1 MTKIMNGT
9 HIPKAVKNKWEINV
23 KELEFLKEVGQ
34 GASAL
39 VYKGTYRQQPVA
51 IKVLKNV
58 TPREQADV
66 EKELEV
72 MMDLGSTSIVLFYGM
87 CFSPQA
93 CMVLEWCPK
102 GSLFDVLQDKSE
114 TMDWPKFFQYS
125 KESVQGIA
133 CLHDWNPVIV
143 HRDFKSQNLLV
154 SSSGNLKVCDFG
166 LARTV
171 QDTPMGN
178 QSTLS
183 KLRGTFQ
190 YTAPEIYNQAGFTPK
205 ADIYSTAVILWEIV
219 YKLITGD
226 YLQPFSEFPHLVF
239 DFQIIIQVAKNDLRP
254 TIPPTAPPAVQNLIK
269 ACWNGDHEK
278 RPTAQQ
284 LLIMIGAVQ
293 SEYEANKAAW
303 DVLVKK

>member
-23 KELEFLKEVGQ
+23 KELVFEKEVGQ

-58 TPREQADV
+58 TPREQADF

-72 MMDLGSTSIVLFYGM
+72 MMDLRSTCIVLFYGM

-102 GSLFDVLQDKSE
+102 GSLFDVLQDQAE
-114 TMDWPKFFQYS
+114 NMDWPKFFRYS
-125 KESVQGIA
+125 KEAVQGIA

-171 QDTPMGN
+171 QDTPCGN

-205 ADIYSTAVILWEIV
+205 ADIYSTGVILWEIV
-219 YKLITGD
+219 YKLINGE
-226 YLQPFSEFPHLVF
+226 YQQPFSEFPHLVF

-254 TIPPTAPPAVQNLIK
+254 TIPPTAPAAVQKLINT
-269 ACWNGDHEK
+269 CWSGDHET

-284 LLIMIGAVQ
+284 LLILISALQ
-293 SEYEANKAAW
+293 TEYDANKAVW
-303 DVLVKK
+303 DTLVKK

>member
-1 MTKIMNGT
+1 
-9 HIPKAVKNKWEINV
+9 VKNKWEINV
-23 KELEFLKEVGQ
+23 KELTFLKEVGQ
-34 GASAL
+34 GASAI
-39 VYKGTYRQQPVA
+39 VYHGTYRQQPVA

-58 TPREQADV
+58 TPREQADF

-72 MMDLGSTSIVLFYGM
+72 MIDLRSTHVVLFFGM

-93 CMVLEWCPK
+93 CMVLEWCSK
-102 GSLFDVLQDKSE
+102 GSLFDVLQDKNE
-114 TMDWPKFFQYS
+114 FVDWAKFFQYA

-154 SSSGNLKVCDFG
+154 SDQGNLKGCDFG
-166 LARTV
+166 LARSV
-171 QDTPMGN
+171 QDNPPTGG

-219 YKLITGD
+219 YKLINNE

-239 DFQIIIQVAKNDLRP
+239 DFQIIIQVAKNNLRP
-254 TIPPTAPPAVQNLIK
+254 TIPETTPDSVKNLINS
-269 ACWNGDHEK
+269 CWNGDHEA

-284 LLIMIGAVQ
+284 LLVMISTVQ
-293 SEYEANKAAW
+293 TEYEANKASW
-303 DVLVKK
+303 DKLVKKN

>member
-1 MTKIMNGT
+1 
-9 HIPKAVKNKWEINV
+9 VKNKWEINV
-23 KELEFLKEVGQ
+23 KELEFLKEIGQ

-39 VYKGTYRQQPVA
+39 VYQGTYRQQPVA

-58 TPREQADV
+58 TPREQADF

-72 MMDLGSTSIVLFYGM
+72 MMDLRSTCIVLFYGM

-93 CMVLEWCPK
+93 CMVLEWCPR
-102 GSLFDVLQDKSE
+102 GSLFDVLQDPKD
-114 TMDWPKFFQYS
+114 TVDWPKFFQYS
-125 KESVQGIA
+125 KEAVQGIA

-166 LARTV
+166 LARSV

-205 ADIYSTAVILWEIV
+205 ADIYSTAVILWELV
-219 YKLITGD
+219 YKLINGE

-254 TIPPTAPPAVQNLIK
+254 TIPPTAPPSVQNLIK
-269 ACWNGDHEK
+269 ACWSGDYET

-284 LLIMIGAVQ
+284 LLTMVSAVHA
-293 SEYEANKAAW
+293 EYEANKAAW
-303 DVLVKK
+303 DPLVKRK